1 MISVGR
7 QILTKRAG
15 ADDDIA
21 DADVEDIT
29 SLYKSSENISRHQKQ
44 GDGCF
49 TSPFS
54 NHFSTLSF
62 ISFKKIIINVG

>member
-44 GDGCF
+44 GDGCYSPPYSKHLL
-49 TSPFS
+49 TS
-54 NHFSTLSF
+54 LLG
-62 ISFKKIIINVG
+62 K